1 MIGILY
7 FGAGNLFSLT
17 ATLKRIGVDF
27 DIILD
32 DHFDESKY
40 SHFIIPGVGHARSAY
55 EKLEKSNLIHRI
67 LQIEKPV
74 LGICVGMQLLTAYSE
89 EGDVK
94 LLDLFPMQTK
104 KFDSKNSLKVPHMG
118 WNQVSFDKVHPLFAE
133 IPNNAYFYYV
143 HSYFIEYHAEYTLA
157 TTEYGE
163 NFTAIMNRNNFFGVQ
178 FHPEKSGAL
187 GEKLLENFTKL

>member
-1 MIGILY
+1 
-7 FGAGNLFSLT
+7 
-17 ATLKRIGVDF
+17 
-27 DIILD
+27 
-32 DHFDESKY
+32 
-40 SHFIIPGVGHARSAY
+40 
-55 EKLEKSNLIHRI
+55 
-67 LQIEKPV
+67 
-74 LGICVGMQLLTAYSE
+74 
-89 EGDVK
+89 
-94 LLDLFPMQTK
+94 
-104 KFDSKNSLKVPHMG
+104 MG